1 MRYRS
6 EVLAL
11 AILLTFSHTA
21 VADDPTDTERVNKLM
36 SGFDTPRLSPGQSGT
51 FSFNLTNPNEN
62 AMTNI
67 SLTMS
72 IYMFATEGQTQTVD
86 NSWETPYIENNL
98 EQEFTLPMFDLDAL
112 PEENSRRSAVTVV
125 TSADT
130 PQGSPGAYFVR
141 FRMEFD
147 YVNES
152 GAGSYVMA
160 SRGYF
165 TDQMWEDATN
175 DTNLQNCDD
184 VDRKG
189 DLCLTYLG
197 VDGIIPDSS
206 FSVSEAPV
214 DAYFVIDFWI
224 LMGIVGSTTILIV
237 VALILVISK
246 RHRPPPLDG
255 RES

>member
-21 VADDPTDTERVNKLM
+21 VADDPTDTARVNKLM
-36 SGFDTPRLSPGQSGT
+36 SGFDTPRLSTGQSGT
-51 FSFNLTNPNEN
+51 FSFDLTNPNEN

-86 NSWETPYIENNL
+86 NGWETPYIENNL
-98 EQEFTLPMFDLDAL
+98 EQEFTFPMFDLDAL
-112 PEENSRRSAVTVV
+112 PEENSRRLVVTVV
-125 TSADT
+125 TSPDT
-130 PQGSPGAYFVR
+130 PHGRPGAYFVR
-141 FRMEFD
+141 FRLQFD

-152 GAGSYVMA
+152 GPATYVMA
-160 SRGYF
+160 SIGYF
-165 TDQMWEDATN
+165 TDQQWEDATN
-175 DTNLQNCDD
+175 DTNVQNCDD
-184 VDRKG
+184 VDRRSW
-189 DLCLTYLG
+189 LCLTYLG

-206 FSVSEAPV
+206 FSVSEALV

-237 VALILVISK
+237 VALFLIISK
-246 RHRPPPLDG
+246 KHQPPPLES